1 MIGGE
6 NMAEKKNTTLE
17 TVRDIIAKQLSVK
30 PETVTDTANIAEDLG
45 ADSLDLVEI
54 LMSLEDEFGISI
66 PDEAIPQIKTIK
78 DVVVFIEENKK

>member
-6 NMAEKKNTTLE
+6 NMAEKTNSTLE
-17 TVRDIIAKQLSVK
+17 KVRDIISKQLSVK
-30 PETVTDTANIAEDLG
+30 PENVKDDSNIAEDLG

-54 LMSLEDEFGISI
+54 LMALEDEFGISI

-78 DVVVFIEENKK
+78 DVVAFINENKK

>member
-6 NMAEKKNTTLE
+6 NMAEKTSSTLE
-17 TVRDIIAKQLSVK
+17 KVKDIIAKQLSVK
-30 PETVTDTANIAEDLG
+30 PETVTDASNIAEDLG

-54 LMSLEDEFGISI
+54 LMALEDEFGISI

-78 DVVVFIEENKK
+78 DVVAFIDENKK

>member
-1 MIGGE
+1 
-6 NMAEKKNTTLE
+6 MADKAKNTLE

-30 PETVTDTANIAEDLG
+30 VEEIKNDSNIAEELG

-66 PDEAIPQIKTIK
+66 PDEAIPEIKTIN
-78 DVVVFIEENKK
+78 DVVKFIETNK

>member
-1 MIGGE
+1 
-6 NMAEKKNTTLE
+6 MAENTKTTLDK
-17 TVRDIIAKQLSVK
+17 VREIIAKQLSVK
-30 PETVTDTANIAEDLG
+30 LETVTDDSNIAEDLG

-78 DVVVFIEENKK
+78 DVVAFIENNKK